1 MMYTGND
8 GVYTYTFQHQKKPDC
23 PVCGNMALSTELD
36 PEMTLEELIDWLK
49 EKPDMYV
56 TLTAG
61 NVLVARLMV
70 FFFYSQLKKPSLRT
84 AAKSLYMQAPPM
96 LQEATRPNLSKTLR
110 ELVEDGEYITITD
123 VALPVSLEL
132 KMNWIKKE

>member
-1 MMYTGND
+1 
-8 GVYTYTFQHQKKPDC
+8 
-23 PVCGNMALSTELD
+23 
-36 PEMTLEELIDWLK
+36 
-49 EKPDMYV
+49 
-56 TLTAG
+56 
-61 NVLVARLMV
+61 
-70 FFFYSQLKKPSLRT
+70 
-84 AAKSLYMQAPPM
+84 M